1 MTFVLGVGEQDPR
14 AVGWLRR
21 SSCVKMTQS
30 LTSSLSLFIMLEALG
45 ALGTACVF
53 LFSIWLSNRR
63 RAQAFKG
70 DESSAN
76 KMVLPCYRPLYIFLL
91 TVYLLLAVGLALTFA
106 FPMSVVSQFLAV
118 QFISLVM
125 LCLFSIVPLLLTQ
138 KSISPV
144 AFQRTALI
152 IGPWFLLCL
161 MFWGFSDLRS
171 ATHSLQ
177 ITFWIFSCLPA
188 VVISVGILTKLIPSR
203 IQMGSMSNRAS
214 TEYMLVYSVFFLGIN
229 ISGVPLLVADDASKI
244 WNLAALLAIF
254 SIVYNQFFPLA
265 LHRTLLADTK
275 FWRGLGRHNK
285 AGLHLI
291 GASSSGSINNNSKG
305 GVDSSSASRVSDM
318 VHKPTMDLTVVE
330 GGLQK
335 VLLDIG
341 DITVDFAY
349 LQLVAMIGEGASSK
363 VYKGLLRMK
372 PVAVKVFTPPEVT
385 EELIDEFVQEAK
397 LLASLQHE
405 NIVRFLGLCI
415 RPPQIAMV
423 MELCNHGN
431 LKRSLVQYPDR
442 WRPEWRVRACYDAAR
457 AVECL
462 HALGYIHRDLKA
474 ENFFIGESR
483 VVKLGDFGEATKQ
496 IHLRAGM
503 QRSSLLG
510 RRSTPSGGTG
520 GAGGAG
526 GGGGR
531 MSIVGTVAYMA
542 PELVAASKKY
552 SEAIDIYSL
561 GVTFW
566 EIWTG
571 EDPYSDLNTF
581 QIYSAVS
588 AGRRPEM
595 PNNAP
600 AGFKTI
606 VAEAW
611 AQQEEERPLASDL
624 VTRLATLLRDE
635 YNYIV
640 PVPGYGSGRDRA
652 SSNGSNNKKGGARM
666 SEDSIDQSPGSRM
679 SRMLLSPAAL
689 LASAKHALDF
699 SSRGRNTTTTASASA
714 SSSTNGSPSPRS
726 RGRESAESGE
736 GDARYSSPS
745 DARQTYTPPSTPA
758 PAGADSPP
766 PPTDSPVPKDRMST
780 ADYIPSTL
788 SPRPSISPAPHRLS
802 VASSGDFIPG
812 AEADQDQDQ
821 DQAVADFVGAGEGRE
836 SLTLVVE
843 NPMLSRASGDSP
855 LRPATRLNPSLSDAP
870 LSSSSQENS
879 ANNG

>member
-1 MTFVLGVGEQDPR
+1 MG
-14 AVGWLRR
+14 
-21 SSCVKMTQS
+21 
-30 LTSSLSLFIMLEALG
+30 TS
-45 ALGTACVF
+45 CVF

-106 FPMSVVSQFLAV
+106 FPMPVVSQFLAV

-125 LCLFSIVPLLLTQ
+125 LCLFSIVPVLLTQ

-188 VVISVGILTKLIPSR
+188 VIISVGILTKLIPSR

-214 TEYMLVYSVFFLGIN
+214 AEYMLVYSVFFLGIN
-229 ISGVPLLVADDASKI
+229 ISGVPLLVADDAPKI

-291 GASSSGSINNNSKG
+291 AASSSNSSNSNNDSKG
-305 GVDSSSASRVSDM
+305 GVENSPGSRASDA

-415 RPPQIAMV
+415 RPPQIALV

-442 WRPEWRVRACYDAAR
+442 WRPEWRIRACFDAAR

-462 HALGYIHRDLKA
+462 HGLGYIHRDLKA
-474 ENFFIGESR
+474 ENFFIGENR

-496 IHLRAGM
+496 VHLRAGM

-510 RRSTPSGGTG
+510 RRSTPTGGAG

-566 EIWTG
+566 EIWTA
-571 EDPYSDLNTF
+571 EDPYADLSTF

-588 AGRRPEM
+588 EGRRPEM

-606 VAEAW
+606 VSEAW

-640 PVPGYGSGRDRA
+640 PSYGASRDRA
-652 SSNGSNNKKGGARM
+652 SSNGSSMKKSGARI
-666 SEDSIDQSPGSRM
+666 SEDLADLSPGSRV

-689 LASAKHALDF
+689 LASAKNALDF
-699 SSRGRNTTTTASASA
+699 SSSRGRNTTTFSVSASA
-714 SSSTNGSPSPRS
+714 SSSTNGSSSPR
-726 RGRESAESGE
+726 GMARESAETGE
-736 GDARYSSPS
+736 GDVRYSSS
-745 DARQTYTPPSTPA
+745 DARQPSTPPSTPA
-758 PAGADSPP
+758 PAGEDSPHP
-766 PPTDSPVPKDRMST
+766 PADATPPRERLST
-780 ADYIPSTL
+780 ADFIPSTVSL
-788 SPRPSISPAPHRLS
+788 RPSVSIPTPHRLS
-802 VASSGDFIPG
+802 LSSSQDFIPG
-812 AEADQDQDQ
+812 AEADQGEDE
-821 DQAVADFVGAGEGRE
+821 AVAAFVGAGEDRE

-843 NPMLSRASGDSP
+843 NPMLMRASADSLP
-855 LRPATRLNPSLSDAP
+855 RPRKLTPSQSE
-870 LSSSSQENS
+870 QEHSTNS
-879 ANNG
+879 A